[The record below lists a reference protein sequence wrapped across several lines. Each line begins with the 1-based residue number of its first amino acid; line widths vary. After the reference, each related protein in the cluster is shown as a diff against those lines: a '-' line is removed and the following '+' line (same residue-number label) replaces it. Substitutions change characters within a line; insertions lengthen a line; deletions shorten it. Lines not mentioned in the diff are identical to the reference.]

1 MSMELEQSGTESMD
15 MELGQSGIESTD
27 MELGQSGVVRKT
39 NELAIETIHLSKF
52 FGKENQIRAV
62 DNLNLQVRKGE
73 VFGFVGP
80 NGAGKTTTMKM
91 LIGLLEPS
99 EGSGKVAGFDIVRE
113 IINIRE
119 QTGVLPEPAGF
130 YDNLTARQNLRFYA
144 KLYNIEPEVREKRI
158 VSLLETVDLTR
169 AIDQKIGGFSTGM
182 RKRFGLAQALIN
194 EPLVLFLDEPTSGID
209 PLGAQM
215 MRDLIKDLNRSK
227 EVTVFLSSHSMEEVQ
242 EICDRIAII
251 ARGKLL
257 AVGSVE
263 DLRDI
268 VRAKEG
274 VHYLLEVED
283 IPLSE
288 AAETIKKVEGVQD
301 LEIQGRTL
309 HIHTKMKLRTEIAK
323 AVKKAGGTVSVFEEE
338 EMNLQKLFLKI
349 IEGV

>member
-1 MSMELEQSGTESMD
+1 MSMELEQSGIESMD
-15 MELGQSGIESTD
+15 MELGQSG
-27 MELGQSGVVRKT
+27 VVQKI

-52 FGKENQIRAV
+52 FGKESQIRAV

-113 IINIRE
+113 VINIRE

-158 VSLLETVDLTR
+158 VNLLETVGLTR

-194 EPLVLFLDEPTSGID
+194 EPSVLFLDEPTSGID

-227 EVTVFLSSHSMEEVQ
+227 GVTVFLSSHSMEEVQ

-288 AAETIKKVEGVQD
+288 AAETIKKVEGVQVI
-301 LEIQGRTL
+301 EIQDGTL
-309 HIHTKMKLRTEIAK
+309 HVHTKMKLRTEIAK
-323 AVKKAGGTVSVFEEE
+323 AVKKVGGTVSMFEEE

-349 IEGV
+349 IGEV

>member
-1 MSMELEQSGTESMD
+1 MESIDMESMNT
-15 MELGQSGIESTD
+15 ELAQ
-27 MELGQSGVVRKT
+27 
-39 NELAIETIHLSKF
+39 NEILQQTKEFAIETIYLSKS

-62 DNLNLQVRKGE
+62 DNLSLQVRKGE

-113 IINIRE
+113 VINIRKR
-119 QTGVLPEPAGF
+119 TGVLPEPAGF

-144 KLYNIEPEVREKRI
+144 KLYDIEPDAREKRI
-158 VSLLETVDLTR
+158 VSLLETVGLTR
-169 AIDQKIGGFSTGM
+169 AIDQKTGGFSTGM

-194 EPLVLFLDEPTSGID
+194 EPSVLFLDEPTSGID

-227 EVTVFLSSHSMEEVQ
+227 GVTVFLSSHSMEEVE

-251 ARGKLL
+251 AKGKLL

-274 VHYLLEVED
+274 VHYLLEVQD
-283 IPLSE
+283 ISISE
-288 AAETIKKVEGVQD
+288 ATETIKNIEGVQD
-301 LEIQGRTL
+301 LEVQAGTL
-309 HIHTKMKLRTEIAK
+309 YVHTKMKLRTEIAK
-323 AVKKAGGTVSVFEEE
+323 AVKKAGGTVSMFEEE

>member
-1 MSMELEQSGTESMD
+1 MGSIGLESTGLELEQSEIV
-15 MELGQSGIESTD
+15 QNTD
-27 MELGQSGVVRKT
+27 QF
-39 NELAIETIHLSKF
+39 AIETIHLSKI

-80 NGAGKTTTMKM
+80 NGAGKTTTMKL

-113 IINIRE
+113 VINIRE
-119 QTGVLPEPAGF
+119 TTGVLPEPAGF

-144 KLYNIEPEVREKRI
+144 KLYNMDSKVREQRI
-158 VSLLETVDLTR
+158 VKLLETVGLSR

-194 EPLVLFLDEPTSGID
+194 EPSVLFLDEPTSGID

-227 EVTVFLSSHSMEEVQ
+227 GVTVFLSSHSMEEVE

-274 VHYLLEVED
+274 VRYLLEVQD

-288 AAETIKKVEGVQD
+288 AAEAVKNVEGVEA
-301 LEIQGRTL
+301 LEVKDGTL
-309 HIHTKMKLRTEIAK
+309 YVHAKIKLRTEIAK
-323 AVKKAGGTVSVFEEE
+323 AIKKAGGTVSMFEEE

-349 IEGV
+349 IEEA

>member
-1 MSMELEQSGTESMD
+1 MNMVSMSMELEQSGIVQRTE
-15 MELGQSGIESTD
+15 EF
-27 MELGQSGVVRKT
+27 
-39 NELAIETIHLSKF
+39 AIETIRLSKS

-113 IINIRE
+113 VINIRE
-119 QTGVLPEPAGF
+119 TTGVLPEPAGF

-144 KLYNIEPEVREKRI
+144 KLYNITSDVREKRI
-158 VSLLETVDLTR
+158 VSLLETVGLTH

-227 EVTVFLSSHSMEEVQ
+227 GVTVFLSSHSMEEVE

-263 DLRDI
+263 ELRDI

-274 VHYLLEVED
+274 VYYLLEVQD
-283 IPLSE
+283 LSLPEIAE
-288 AAETIKKVEGVQD
+288 AVKSVEGVQTF
-301 LEIQGRTL
+301 EIQDRTL
-309 HIHTKMKLRTEIAK
+309 HVHAKTKLRTEIAK
-323 AVKKAGGTVSVFEEE
+323 AIKKAGGTISMFEEE
-338 EMNLQKLFLKI
+338 EMNLQRLFLKI
-349 IEGV
+349 IEGM